1 MLKDSEEKPIRKDM
15 FQKDTLNG
23 TDLKC
28 LCRKVFRFFLFHS
41 KTEKIPGT
49 NLKFVILFFP
59 ETSKE

>member
-1 MLKDSEEKPIRKDM
+1 MLEDSEEKAIRKDT

-28 LCRKVFRFFLFHS
+28 LCRKAFRFFLFHS
-41 KTEKIPGT
+41 KTEKIPRT
-49 NLKFVILFFP
+49 NLKFVISFFL

>member
-1 MLKDSEEKPIRKDM
+1 MLEDSKEKAIRKDM
-15 FQKDTLNG
+15 FQKDILNG

-28 LCRKVFRFFLFHS
+28 LCRKAFRFFLFHS
-41 KTEKIPGT
+41 KTEKIPRT